1 MVRCG
6 PTLSRSAAS
15 VPTALS
21 VICTLVAGCVVGP
34 NYHLPKEATINAP
47 AAQGSFVSAQDT
59 PGVVAALPPPHWWHL
74 YRSPELNR
82 LVTDALAGNTD
93 LRVAEANLERSRA
106 LVALAL
112 TERQPQVGFNGG
124 VVRSQLSAQGYLFQ
138 GNVPVSTLYDVN
150 LSASYEIDLFG
161 RIKRGIEAARAD
173 DEAVQAARDWVR
185 VSVAA
190 DVVGAYVDL
199 CGAGDE
205 LAIAQNALDLQR
217 ENLELT
223 RRLVGGGRGAD
234 QDLVRSQSL
243 VDELRASIPTLES
256 RRRNDLYALV
266 TLAGKPPSEFG
277 ADLDRCVATPT
288 MDQPIPIGDGAAL
301 LKRRPDVRAAE
312 RELAAATAEIGVATA
327 ELYPRVVLGISVGST
342 GLASSFLTKP
352 TNEYSV
358 GPGIHWELNHSAARA
373 KIAGAKAT
381 AKSQLARFDGVVLT
395 ALREVESALN
405 TYSHDLEREKDL
417 ISARDDA
424 ARNLADARRREVA
437 GRGEAFETLA
447 AEQTLTSVE
456 TALAA
461 LDTQTARDQVGLFL
475 ALGGGW
481 EIEQHAGQS

>member
-1 MVRCG
+1 
-6 PTLSRSAAS
+6 
-15 VPTALS
+15 
-21 VICTLVAGCVVGP
+21 
-34 NYHLPKEATINAP
+34 
-47 AAQGSFVSAQDT
+47 
-59 PGVVAALPPPHWWHL
+59 
-74 YRSPELNR
+74 
-82 LVTDALAGNTD
+82 
-93 LRVAEANLERSRA
+93 
-106 LVALAL
+106 
-112 TERQPQVGFNGG
+112 
-124 VVRSQLSAQGYLFQ
+124 
-138 GNVPVSTLYDVN
+138 
-150 LSASYEIDLFG
+150 
-161 RIKRGIEAARAD
+161 
-173 DEAVQAARDWVR
+173 
-185 VSVAA
+185 
-190 DVVGAYVDL
+190 
-199 CGAGDE
+199 
-205 LAIAQNALDLQR
+205 
-217 ENLELT
+217 
-223 RRLVGGGRGAD
+223 
-234 QDLVRSQSL
+234 
-243 VDELRASIPTLES
+243 
-256 RRRNDLYALV
+256 
-266 TLAGKPPSEFG
+266 
-277 ADLDRCVATPT
+277 

-352 TNEYSV
+352 TNEYAV